1 MKIHRLPIA
10 VALLLIGALALA
22 SSELALGPAS
32 AQAARANAVYGK
44 RAPSAPRNVKK
55 AKKLIGQSAAQLAK
69 NYAKGRGKAV
79 CTGLTAKARKS
90 LGGSASCVLKV
101 QHAAKL
107 KLIKKISIKKIVFRR
122 HRSWANVSGYL
133 NGNRKQ
139 RLAVAFKWEGGSY
152 RLDHATSTL
161 AGLFGRLG

>member
-1 MKIHRLPIA
+1 MRNHRSPVI
-10 VALLLIGALALA
+10 VTLLLVGALAFTGG
-22 SSELALGPAS
+22 ELLLGPTS
-32 AQAARANAVYGK
+32 AYAAKGK
-44 RAPSAPRNVKK
+44 VTPRNVKK
-55 AKKLIGQSAAQLAK
+55 ANKLVRQSAAQLAK

-122 HRSWANVSGYL
+122 QRSWVNVSGYL

-161 AGLFGRLG
+161 AGLFGR